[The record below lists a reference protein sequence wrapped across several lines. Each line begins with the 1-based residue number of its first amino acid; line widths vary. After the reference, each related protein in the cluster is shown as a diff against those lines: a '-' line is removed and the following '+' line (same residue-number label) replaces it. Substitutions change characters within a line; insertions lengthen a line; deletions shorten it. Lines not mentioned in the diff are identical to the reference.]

1 MHKTQILTI
10 LFLIMLSICTLTSL
24 QANACSNEYTYSST
38 ISPAST
44 DAGLNQVS
52 YIITFTDTG
61 ISSMGSGTITIPAG
75 YTSVSM
81 ISETA
86 SGGQTWTG
94 SITSTTMSFSATS
107 SSGKITTGQTVKVAF
122 TATNPS
128 SAGSYTWKTSSYSN
142 IGQGGTTFAADPA
155 TVTVNSAPTVS
166 LSPSTWT
173 MSMGQSKIF
182 TATASGGT
190 GTYTN
195 YQWYANGV
203 LAQSGTTS
211 TITFTPE
218 SAGAYSISVTVTD
231 SLGATSTASS
241 ASAVTVNQLEVAVTQ
256 TENGQITPGT
266 SPVNYGDS
274 PTFTITP
281 DLGYNIASITANG
294 VPVPVTSPDGQTY
307 QFNSVSV

>member
-1 MHKTQILTI
+1 
-10 LFLIMLSICTLTSL
+10 
-24 QANACSNEYTYSST
+24 
-38 ISPAST
+38 
-44 DAGLNQVS
+44 
-52 YIITFTDTG
+52 
-61 ISSMGSGTITIPAG
+61 
-75 YTSVSM
+75 M

-142 IGQGGTTFAADPA
+142 IAQSGTTFAADPA

-173 MSMGQSKIF
+173 MSMGQSEIF

-195 YQWYANGV
+195 YQWYVNGV

-281 DLGYNIASITANG
+281 DSGYNIASITANG
-294 VPVPVTSPDGQTY
+294 VPVPVTSPDRPDLPVQLS
-307 QFNSVSV
+307 FR